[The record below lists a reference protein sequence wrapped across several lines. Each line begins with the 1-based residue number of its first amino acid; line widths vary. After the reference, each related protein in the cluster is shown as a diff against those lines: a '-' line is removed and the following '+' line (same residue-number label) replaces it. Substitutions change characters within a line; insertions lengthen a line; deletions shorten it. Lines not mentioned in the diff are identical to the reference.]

1 MCPNATAI
9 YNGSGLI
16 DLLAKRF
23 EDAGEVTVLR
33 PIVEP
38 IVDALPRPES
48 LGQITPRDARLS
60 SVQNC
65 VDELPIAELRYRPAL
80 LFRKNG
86 LQSLPLLVAQRM
98 SVHHDF

>member
-9 YNGSGLI
+9 YNGASLV
-16 DLLAKRF
+16 DFLATRF

-48 LGQITPRDARLS
+48 LGQITPRDACLS

-65 VDELPIAELRYRPAL
+65 VDELPIADLRYRPAL
-80 LFRKNG
+80 LFRKNDP
-86 LQSLPLLVAQRM
+86 QSLPLLVAQRM